1 MLTSTSYQGVVKD
14 GVIRLRDVRLPE
26 GTPVLVRIA
35 EEPVADEVVQ
45 QFEARNQRALQA
57 AGRFHSG
64 TADLSTE
71 HDRYLLEAYHG

>member
-1 MLTSTSYQGVVKD
+1 MLIPTSYQGIVKD

-35 EEPVADEVVQ
+35 AEPSSGEVVQ
-45 QFEARNQRALQA
+45 QLEARKQRALQA